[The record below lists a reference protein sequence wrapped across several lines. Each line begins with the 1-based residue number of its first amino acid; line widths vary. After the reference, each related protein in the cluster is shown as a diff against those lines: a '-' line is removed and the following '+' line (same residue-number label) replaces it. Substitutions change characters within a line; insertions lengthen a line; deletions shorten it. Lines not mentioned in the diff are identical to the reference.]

1 MMRPSEHL
9 SMLDQSSPAP
19 ELMVRMMDQMAVNWT
34 MAARMDGGLAW
45 YAARSKC
52 VFCRHEADCRTWLES
67 PDAIPTFCP
76 NAKFFRRC
84 AEPMLIYAHEQPFTP
99 HAGALR

>member
-1 MMRPSEHL
+1 MHGPSTGGPSNKRLLIRVFYLGAISQKMFASNKPREADMMRPNEHL

-52 VFCRHEADCRTWLES
+52 VFCVLS
-67 PDAIPTFCP
+67 
-76 NAKFFRRC
+76 
-84 AEPMLIYAHEQPFTP
+84 
-99 HAGALR
+99 